1 MATATAHGPDSS
13 RVHKLTRR
21 LADARERASMARS
34 YGDEAGARY
43 AQAEYRR
50 LARILSEGSV
60 R

>member
-1 MATATAHGPDSS
+1 MATATAHGPKSG
-13 RVHKLTRR
+13 RVHKLTRC

-43 AQAEYRR
+43 LTAEVRR
-50 LARILSEGSV
+50 LSRILAEGSA